1 MISGVRIGEGSE
13 PVVMGVINCSPESF
27 FSGSYVKPGDV
38 YSTAV
43 RMIGEGAAIVDIGAR
58 STAPGAP
65 PISGRTESARIT
77 KALAELDGSGITVSV
92 DTMSPGVLRECLS
105 HDIHAAN
112 DIGGLSN
119 PQMGDLIADSGLSA
133 FLMAAREK
141 PGDTGNVQETKA
153 ALEMIVERCGSHGID
168 QFVLDPGIGL
178 WTTSRTT
185 DQDWEL
191 CRHFQEFASLDRP
204 LMAAI
209 SRKTFIGN
217 LLGRAPEARLAGS
230 LALTLFLLRKGASVV
245 RTHDVAET
253 FDVLRVFLKMEKD
266 L

>member
-1 MISGVRIGEGSE
+1 
-13 PVVMGVINCSPESF
+13 
-27 FSGSYVKPGDV
+27 
-38 YSTAV
+38 
-43 RMIGEGAAIVDIGAR
+43 
-58 STAPGAP
+58 
-65 PISGRTESARIT
+65 
-77 KALAELDGSGITVSV
+77 
-92 DTMSPGVLRECLS
+92 
-105 HDIHAAN
+105 
-112 DIGGLSN
+112 
-119 PQMGDLIADSGLSA
+119 MGDLIADSGLSA

-141 PGDTGNVQETKA
+141 PGDTGSVQETKA
-153 ALEMIVERCGSHGID
+153 ALEVIVKRCGSHGID

-178 WTTSRTT
+178 WTPARTT

-191 CRHFQEFASLDRP
+191 CRHFQEFVSLDRP

-253 FDVLRVFLKMEKD
+253 FDALRVFLKMEKD